1 LTEIAE
7 LDIYGRLQFQRAPE
21 NIIIII
27 IIIVIFVH
35 LSTQQTIT
43 KSTEY
48 DFNSSA
54 TPTTIIA

>member
-21 NIIIII
+21 NISIIII

-35 LSTQQTIT
+35 LSTQQTYYNMNYYSVNWPIL
-43 KSTEY
+43 
-48 DFNSSA
+48 A
-54 TPTTIIA
+54 P

>member
-27 IIIVIFVH
+27 VVVIFVH
-35 LSTQQTIT
+35 LSTQQTYYNMNYYSVNWPIL
-43 KSTEY
+43 
-48 DFNSSA
+48 A
-54 TPTTIIA
+54 P

>member
-21 NIIIII
+21 NISIIII

-35 LSTQQTIT
+35 LSTQQTYCNMNYYSVKWPIL
-43 KSTEY
+43 
-48 DFNSSA
+48 A
-54 TPTTIIA
+54 P

>member
-21 NIIIII
+21 NISIIIIIII

-35 LSTQQTIT
+35 LSTQQTYYNMNYYSVNWPIL
-43 KSTEY
+43 
-48 DFNSSA
+48 A
-54 TPTTIIA
+54 P